1 MKGDIVYPEERKV
14 NAEQAD
20 FLYPDVNN
28 RWFFYLL
35 AGIFS
40 NNDSGTATNVSL

>member
-1 MKGDIVYPEERKV
+1 MPRQILYFGSNNMKGDIVYPEERKV

-28 RWFFYLL
+28 R
-35 AGIFS
+35 
-40 NNDSGTATNVSL
+40 